1 MQGNG
6 IGYCAAMLAMALSG
20 TAWSATV
27 PIGPGGTFLLGNSY
41 TNANPNVTT
50 SGNVTNNDIS
60 SNMASSYTYS
70 DSWAGAQTTISNGST
85 SNTYGFYDDF
95 VFTITGSNLDSITST
110 IDLTSGSTSTGIK
123 NLDVQLFMLSGN
135 ATLPAWVPVNGVSDT
150 VGVTNFTLSP
160 NASGTVVVLDPT
172 QSLAAGSY
180 VLQIRGLADGSGG
193 GSYTGSLDVTPVP
206 LPASVWLL
214 IGGLVML
221 VGLQRRDGA
230 GTRTASI

>member
-1 MQGNG
+1 
-6 IGYCAAMLAMALSG
+6 MLAMSG
-20 TAWSATV
+20 TAAWSATV

-70 DSWAGAQTTISNGST
+70 DSWTGPQTTITNGST

-110 IDLTSGSTSTGIK
+110 IDLTSGSVSTGIK

-180 VLQIRGLADGSGG
+180 VLQIRGLADGTGG

-214 IGGLVML
+214 VGGLLML
-221 VGLQRRDGA
+221 VVFQRRN
-230 GTRTASI
+230 GTAARTASI